1 MSEPEKEAQEE
12 VLWVARELAALQE
25 RLEKIVRGLPQRPG
39 ELDLSDLVDDPDVAA
54 EVRRV
59 VECVLMDR
67 LRPAVD
73 DLLAAAS
80 YRTGGKRDEED

>member
-1 MSEPEKEAQEE
+1 MTEAEKEAQEM
-12 VLWVARELAALQE
+12 VRDVARELAKLRD
-25 RLEKIVRGLPQRPG
+25 RLEEIARGLPQAQG

-59 VECVLMDR
+59 VECVVADS
-67 LRPAVD
+67 LRPAID

-80 YRTGGKRDEED
+80 YPGDRLTSR